1 MLFQLKKRGSL
12 ISESSYVGALGD
24 IELNEEGD
32 LIPSVYDIWQIVDDK
47 WQVTGYYDSN
57 TKEIGK

>member
-1 MLFQLKKRGSL
+1 M
-12 ISESSYVGALGD
+12 GALGD